1 MLTLKFKLVGIRDRQ
16 WWVIKYDEIIDGKTQ
31 DLSNPNKVNILLSKD
46 YEDPIKLEWANPGL
60 RESLEPPTLY
70 LDTNIMKSKED
81 FIHSIKNILCDIN
94 CKYIPDKY
102 DDVEFKYLDKMYEKV
117 TRGFWKKEI
126 IEKHNEFGKN
136 SLEDL
141 DTLMNPHKGYG
152 ITTITNRDGE
162 SPKILC
168 EIPNTRLVIFKDPL
182 FLNTDVKRKD
192 IQGIKVG
199 FILGFI
205 DSVSPEINLNY
216 MDVTPL
222 IVIEMDIYKKY
233 NYYTSS
239 HIDNIHSTMRLNR
252 DFKAKLKHHLVKALN
267 EKTIEINFTKNQKDF
282 WIMNHNIDFG
292 RGSKKVSIL
301 CEKANFSNPHKF
313 RFTIQR
319 PGFDSKEFILD
330 PRNNKGTEKYP
341 NTLSEFFSYV
351 CSIIEY
357 NEDYT
362 TFLDY
367 FRAFLES
374 YYSYDLPL
382 DIAKHI
388 SKFYP
393 VSRGGNIILNNGYML
408 DKFKFVK

>member
-1 MLTLKFKLVGIRDRQ
+1 MLTLNFKLTDTEEGKLLL
-16 WWVIKYDEIIDGKTQ
+16 KYDEIDGTK
-31 DLSNPNKVNILLSKD
+31 LILGNPNKINFILNKEYD
-46 YEDPIKLEWANPGL
+46 NPIRLEWANPGL
-60 RESLEPPTLY
+60 RDSLDPPTLY
-70 LDTNIMKSKED
+70 LDTNVMKSKED
-81 FIHSIKNILCDIN
+81 FIHSIKNILCDIRYD
-94 CKYIPDKY
+94 YIMNEY
-102 DDVEFKYLDKMYEKV
+102 STIEFKNLENIYEKLIKYYWDEE
-117 TRGFWKKEI
+117 TI
-126 IEKHNEFGKN
+126 ANHTMFGKN

-222 IVIEMDIYKKY
+222 IIIEMDIYKKY

-239 HIDNIHSTMRLNR
+239 HIDNIHSAMRLNR
-252 DFKAKLKHHLVKALN
+252 DFKATLKHHLVKALN

-282 WIMNHNIDFG
+282 WVMNHTIDFG

-330 PRNNKGTEKYP
+330 PKNNKGTEKYP

-367 FRAFLES
+367 FKAFLES

-393 VSRGGNIILNNGYML
+393 VSRGGNITLNNGYML

>member
-1 MLTLKFKLVGIRDRQ
+1 MLTLKFKLTDTKEGKLLL
-16 WWVIKYDEIIDGKTQ
+16 KYDEIDGSK
-31 DLSNPNKVNILLSKD
+31 LMLGNPNKINFILNKEYD
-46 YEDPIKLEWANPGL
+46 NPITLEWANPGS
-60 RESLEPPTLY
+60 RDSLDPPTLY
-70 LDTNIMKSKED
+70 LDTNVMKSKED
-81 FIHSIKNILCDIN
+81 FIHSIKNILCDIRYD
-94 CKYIPDKY
+94 YIMDKY
-102 DDVEFKYLDKMYEKV
+102 NTIEFKNLENIYEKLV
-117 TRGFWKKEI
+117 NYYWDEETI
-126 IEKHNEFGKN
+126 ANHTMFGKN

-168 EIPNTRLVIFKDPL
+168 EIPDTRLLIFKDPL
-182 FLNTDVKRKD
+182 FLNTDVKNKD
-192 IQGIKVG
+192 IQGMKVG

-205 DSVSPEINLNY
+205 DSISPEINLNY

-239 HIDNIHSTMRLNR
+239 HIDNIHSTMRFNR
-252 DFKAKLKHHLVKALN
+252 DFKATLKHHLVKALN

-282 WIMNHNIDFG
+282 WVMNHSIDFG

-330 PRNNKGTEKYP
+330 PKNNKGTEKYP

-351 CSIIEY
+351 CSIMEY

-367 FRAFLES
+367 FKAFLES

-393 VSRGGNIILNNGYML
+393 VSRGGNVILNNGYIL
-408 DKFKFVK
+408 DKYRFIR

>member
-1 MLTLKFKLVGIRDRQ
+1 MLTLNFKLTDTEEGKLLL
-16 WWVIKYDEIIDGKTQ
+16 KYDEIDGTK
-31 DLSNPNKVNILLSKD
+31 LILGNPNKINFILNKEYD
-46 YEDPIKLEWANPGL
+46 NPIRLEWANPGL
-60 RESLEPPTLY
+60 RDSLEPPTLY
-70 LDTNIMKSKED
+70 LDTNVMKSKED
-81 FIHSIKNILCDIN
+81 FIHSIKNILYDIRYD
-94 CKYIPDKY
+94 YIMNEY
-102 DDVEFKYLDKMYEKV
+102 NTIEFKNLENIYEKLIKYYWDEE
-117 TRGFWKKEI
+117 TI
-126 IEKHNEFGKN
+126 ANHTMFGKN

-252 DFKAKLKHHLVKALN
+252 DFKATLKHHLVKALN
-267 EKTIEINFTKNQKDF
+267 EKTIEINFTTNQKDF
-282 WIMNHNIDFG
+282 WVMNHSIDFG
-292 RGSKKVSIL
+292 RGSKKVSII
-301 CEKANFSNPHKF
+301 CERANFSNPHKY
-313 RFTIQR
+313 RFTVSR
-319 PGFDSKEFILD
+319 PGMDSKEFMLD
-330 PRNNKGTEKYP
+330 PKNNKGTEKYP

>member
-1 MLTLKFKLVGIRDRQ
+1 MLTLNFKLTDTEEGKLLL
-16 WWVIKYDEIIDGKTQ
+16 KYDEIDGTK
-31 DLSNPNKVNILLSKD
+31 LILGNPNKINFILNKEYD
-46 YEDPIKLEWANPGL
+46 NPIRLEWANPGL
-60 RESLEPPTLY
+60 RDSLDPPTLY

-81 FIHSIKNILCDIN
+81 FIHSIKNILCDIRYD
-94 CKYIPDKY
+94 YIMNEY
-102 DDVEFKYLDKMYEKV
+102 NTIEFKNLENIY
-117 TRGFWKKEI
+117 KKLIKYYWDEETI
-126 IEKHNEFGKN
+126 ANHTMFGKN

-205 DSVSPEINLNY
+205 DSISPEINLNY

-222 IVIEMDIYKKY
+222 IIIEMDIYKKY

-239 HIDNIHSTMRLNR
+239 HIENIHSTMRLNR

-282 WIMNHNIDFG
+282 WVMNHSIDLG

-301 CEKANFSNPHKF
+301 CERANFSNPHKY

-319 PGFDSKEFILD
+319 PGMDSKEFMLD
-330 PRNNKGTEKYP
+330 PKNNKGTEKYP

-393 VSRGGNIILNNGYML
+393 VSRGGNITLNNGYML

>member
-1 MLTLKFKLVGIRDRQ
+1 MLTLNFKLTDTEEGKLLL
-16 WWVIKYDEIIDGKTQ
+16 KYDEIDGTK
-31 DLSNPNKVNILLSKD
+31 LILGNPNKINFILDKEYD
-46 YEDPIKLEWANPGL
+46 NPIRLEWANPGL
-60 RESLEPPTLY
+60 RDSLDPPTLY
-70 LDTNIMKSKED
+70 LDTNVMKSKED
-81 FIHSIKNILCDIN
+81 FIHSIKNILCDIRYD
-94 CKYIPDKY
+94 YIMNEY
-102 DDVEFKYLDKMYEKV
+102 NTIEFKNLENIYEKLIKYYWDEE
-117 TRGFWKKEI
+117 TI
-126 IEKHNEFGKN
+126 ANHTMFGKN

-152 ITTITNRDGE
+152 ITTVTNRDGE

-205 DSVSPEINLNY
+205 DSISPEINLNY

-222 IVIEMDIYKKY
+222 IIIEMDIYKKY

-252 DFKAKLKHHLVKALN
+252 DFKATLKHHLVKALN

-282 WIMNHNIDFG
+282 WVMNHSIDFG
-292 RGSKKVSIL
+292 RGSKKVSII
-301 CEKANFSNPHKF
+301 CERANFSNPHKY
-313 RFTIQR
+313 RFTVSR
-319 PGFDSKEFILD
+319 PGMDSKEFMLD
-330 PRNNKGTEKYP
+330 PKNNKGTEKYP

-351 CSIIEY
+351 CNIIEY

-367 FRAFLES
+367 FKAFLES

>member
-1 MLTLKFKLVGIRDRQ
+1 MLTLNFKLTDTEEGKLLL
-16 WWVIKYDEIIDGKTQ
+16 KYDEIDGTK
-31 DLSNPNKVNILLSKD
+31 LILGNPNKINIILNKEYD
-46 YEDPIKLEWANPGL
+46 NPIRLEWANPGL
-60 RESLEPPTLY
+60 RDSLNPPTLY

-81 FIHSIKNILCDIN
+81 FIHSIKNILCDIRYD
-94 CKYIPDKY
+94 YIINEY
-102 DDVEFKYLDKMYEKV
+102 NTIEFKNLENIYEKLIKYYWDEE
-117 TRGFWKKEI
+117 TI
-126 IEKHNEFGKN
+126 ANHTMFGKN

-152 ITTITNRDGE
+152 ITTITDRDGE

-252 DFKAKLKHHLVKALN
+252 DFKATLKHHLVKALN
-267 EKTIEINFTKNQKDF
+267 EKTTEIYFTTNQKDF
-282 WIMNHNIDFG
+282 WVMNHSIDFG

-330 PRNNKGTEKYP
+330 PKNNKGTEKYP

-393 VSRGGNIILNNGYML
+393 DSRGGNIILNNGYML